1 MGIKIP
7 GVNVS
12 LHSMIWES
20 IYLEGSLVNL
30 KNLQDLFATYI
41 YIYIYIYIYTAI
53 YIFVYLNQWI
63 VYSMVN
69 IQNTG
74 IFFLYSQ
81 FNNIEI
87 SQAYHSHI
95 IEKNFHTFT

>member
-1 MGIKIP
+1 M
-7 GVNVS
+7 
-12 LHSMIWES
+12 
-20 IYLEGSLVNL
+20 
-30 KNLQDLFATYI
+30 
-41 YIYIYIYIYTAI
+41 AI

-87 SQAYHSHI
+87 SQAYRSHI
-95 IEKNFHTFT
+95 IKKNCLIHSLNKNFLNAYYVLSTV